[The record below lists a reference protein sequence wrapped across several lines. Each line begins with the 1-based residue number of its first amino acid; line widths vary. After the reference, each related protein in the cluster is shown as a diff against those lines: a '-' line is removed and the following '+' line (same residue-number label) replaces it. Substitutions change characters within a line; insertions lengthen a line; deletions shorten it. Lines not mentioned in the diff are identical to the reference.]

1 MYDLSVQGV
10 NSAQVIAMADGLAA
24 NGHADAAKA
33 LYLSAL
39 KREKNV
45 AMRLRL
51 RLRIGLATSSQ
62 KMAPGLLRM
71 LQELE
76 REHANSP
83 VFVGGG
89 LATWLKTVPFMDD
102 ERFLEL
108 AEKHAH
114 LLPIANWH
122 WNLQV
127 IAWAVQHTREVKGDL
142 VELGVFKGHT
152 TAFTAEYVDF
162 QTWPKRWFLFDTFD
176 GIPDDQVDPG
186 WERVNQGLY
195 KGTYHHAEVAK
206 RFEAFPSIEVVQG
219 RVPEILHERCPEA
232 ISFLHIDLNNTA
244 AELAALDVVI
254 ERLSPGAVLVLD
266 DYGWAT
272 ARAQF
277 VAERRWF
284 GERGLHVLP
293 LPTGQGVFV
302 KH

>member
-1 MYDLSVQGV
+1 MFDLSIKGV
-10 NSAQVIAMADGLAA
+10 ESEQAIAMADGLAV
-24 NGHADAAKA
+24 NGHLDSARA
-33 LYLSAL
+33 LYLAAL
-39 KREKNV
+39 KREQKV
-45 AMRLRL
+45 TMRY
-51 RLRIGLATSSQ
+51 RLRIRIGLVMSSA
-62 KMAPGLLRM
+62 KMAPGLLRL
-71 LQELE
+71 LQQLE
-76 REHANSP
+76 TEHSAYP

-89 LATWLKTVPFMDD
+89 LATWLKTVPFGDD
-102 ERFLEL
+102 DRFLDV

-152 TAFTAEYVDF
+152 TAFTAEYLGF
-162 QTWPKRWFLFDTFD
+162 ETWPKRWFLFDTFD

-186 WERVNQGLY
+186 WETVNQGLY
-195 KGTYHHAEVAK
+195 KGKYHYADVVE
-206 RFEAFPSIEVVQG
+206 RFKPFPNIEVVQG

-244 AELAALDVVI
+244 AEIAALDVVI
-254 ERLSPGAVLVLD
+254 ERLSPGGVLVLD

-277 VAERRWF
+277 EAERRWF